1 MASHKCS
8 ISSRWLL
15 KSLELSEFLQKE
27 IIPGNKKWGTPG
39 LIISFDQSSEWKY
52 ELANLLGDK
61 ADEMPRRYYNSVKLR
76 ERKRPPT
83 GFEIMTVKTALKD
96 RSLKGQTGWFNA
108 FWPDTCSF
116 LRSGIGYCVVKNNQI
131 VAWCI
136 TIYSGERR
144 KFGARDPGDFR
155 GLGLVSALLRQ
166 RSA

>member
-1 MASHKCS
+1 MSTEGNH
-8 ISSRWLL
+8 
-15 KSLELSEFLQKE
+15 
-27 IIPGNKKWGTPG
+27 PGFKKWGTPG
-39 LIISFDQSSEWKY
+39 LIITFDQSSEWKY

-61 ADEMPRRYYNSVKLR
+61 IDEMPRRYYISVKLR
-76 ERKRPPT
+76 ERNRPPT
-83 GFEIMTVKTALKD
+83 GFEIMTVKTALEE

-144 KFGARDPGDFR
+144 K
-155 GLGLVSALLRQ
+155 LGLETQGIFGGSVSALLRQ